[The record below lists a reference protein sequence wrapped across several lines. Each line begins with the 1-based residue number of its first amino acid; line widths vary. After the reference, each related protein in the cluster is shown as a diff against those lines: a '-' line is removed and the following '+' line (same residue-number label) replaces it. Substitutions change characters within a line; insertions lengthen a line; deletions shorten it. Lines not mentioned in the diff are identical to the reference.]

1 MRVCKVDYWLQF
13 LKPIPI
19 MKRILLSLFL
29 INLFIIGNGQKS
41 KFEYGFQ
48 SGLNISS
55 SYGDA
60 FSQVKR
66 GPLTGLH
73 IGGHLKVTKTE
84 NWGFKFLVSYDNI
97 GWIYKSLTLESNTSS
112 TGLMNVDISIKLNY
126 LNMPVLAEYSF
137 GNKIKINVDG
147 GFFLG
152 ILLNNKVITEVKE
165 PIPPNQEPILE
176 SSSIA
181 RKGTNFGLSLGSG
194 VQIPIASRLTLD
206 FNVRD
211 NLGLTSINK
220 SQSSYSVGMKT
231 NTFTIS
237 AGLSFKL

>member
-1 MRVCKVDYWLQF
+1 
-13 LKPIPI
+13 
-19 MKRILLSLFL
+19 MKRIFLSLFL
-29 INLFIIGNGQKS
+29 FNLLLVCKGQKA

-73 IGGHLKVTKTE
+73 IGGHLKVSKTE
-84 NWGFKFLVSYDNI
+84 NWGFKFLISYDNI
-97 GWIYKSLTLESNTSS
+97 GWIYKSLTIENSAG
-112 TGLMNVDISIKLNY
+112 TGLMNVDISVKHNY
-126 LNMPVLAEYSF
+126 LNIPVLAEYTF
-137 GNKIKINVDG
+137 GKKVKIIVDG

-152 ILLNNKVITEVKE
+152 ILLSNKVITEVKE
-165 PIPPNQEPILE
+165 PIPPNQVPTME
-176 SSSIA
+176 SSSSA
-181 RKGTNFGLSLGSG
+181 RKGTNFGLSLGAG
-194 VQIPIASRLTLD
+194 IQIPIASKLTLD

-220 SQSSYSVGMKT
+220 SESSYSVKMKT
-231 NTFTIS
+231 NTITIS